1 MAQDEQ
7 AASSDKAKGKE
18 PANATNG
25 TKEPEK
31 DKDGKIIKTD
41 LPPGTQSHHCCCP
54 SAHLTDRM
62 CIRGVER
69 RGPEAER

>member
-18 PANATNG
+18 PANTVNG

-41 LPPGTQSHHCCCP
+41 LPPGTQSHRCLCL
-54 SAHLTDRM
+54 SARCTDGM
-62 CIRGVER
+62 CIRGLE
-69 RGPEAER
+69 